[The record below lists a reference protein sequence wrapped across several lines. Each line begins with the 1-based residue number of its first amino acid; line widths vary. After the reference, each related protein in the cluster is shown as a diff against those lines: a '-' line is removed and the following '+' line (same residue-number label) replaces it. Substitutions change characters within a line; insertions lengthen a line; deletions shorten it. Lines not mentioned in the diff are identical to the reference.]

1 MKQSKK
7 TLSVLIMLMMVV
19 TTLVPTWAFG
29 TESTGDD
36 NGVSVQQETTAEG
49 SAGTQQSPD
58 ATKSQSAQQ
67 TQKSSAA
74 QSDVAQK
81 EQTSE
86 AAAEYF
92 AEITAEGIGT
102 DKTEDAPYLEAG
114 IVKLQKDKTVS
125 VKKDKLD
132 KTDKKTYRAKQN
144 LNDTKEIGY
153 SDGNAY
159 GITLKNY
166 YDAKDSARD
175 AYQLDYIDLNGYKIK
190 IADVEA
196 AKDQNFQVAHG
207 KISGFDGDA
216 DVFVDPENG
225 RDLTV
230 AFSGDVEFSKDLKVS
245 FEFADPAKAAAD
257 ASAKSDAAA
266 DSGEKAQAAKDGA
279 VSDEVKNAGADEA
292 RAAALQMVALLAAND
307 DHTNTTYK
315 KADGA
320 AWDGT
325 LVDTWVDYSKT
336 STMMSCVKD
345 ALNTVGATQTGAD
358 SGYISEINGLSAGG
372 TQSGWMGTLNDWFTD
387 SGFSD
392 FTAANGKLEA
402 GDEIRMMYT
411 CNLGVDIGNDW
422 SSTDTRLSDIKFSTG
437 TLSPE
442 FSKDT
447 KEYTLLI
454 PKDVSQVTI
463 VPTAV
468 CKTYQTRIFV
478 DGKQVK
484 RTEAADVKAGSKIKI
499 ICDKGAFGD
508 KASQTTDAAS
518 IYEITVK
525 NPVELDTIRCKD
537 ATMIDGKIVAKKGD
551 VLQFEAVNE
560 SGKAQDVTWSAPSY
574 SPGSLDAETGA
585 FTLSNVSSGG
595 TSYLYLTATAKGGS
609 GLKKEAKFEI
619 TGYEFSDYNRKKEV
633 TLSSDGQSDA
643 KVSVTGGVSGHTV
656 WEYDKST
663 VEKIAE
669 LTADP
674 GNGTS
679 IGFKAL
685 RPGSFN
691 VSFKLDVNEQMTDT
705 ATVNIKGVAV
715 EDKSGNNKKTYL
727 EVSGSEAHPTAQL
740 VAFAEK
746 DKSIVSWSRS
756 D

>member
-1 MKQSKK
+1 MKRSKK
-7 TLSVLIMLMMVV
+7 TFSILLMLMMVV
-19 TTLVPTWAFG
+19 TTLAPTWAFG
-29 TESTGDD
+29 AENAGDD
-36 NGVSVQQETTAEG
+36 NAASVQQETAADG
-49 SAGTQQSPD
+49 SAGTQQSSD
-58 ATKSQSAQQ
+58 AAKSQASQQ

-74 QSDVAQK
+74 QSNAG
-81 EQTSE
+81 QTQQISE

-102 DKTEDAPYLEAG
+102 DETADAPYLEAG
-114 IVKLQKDKTVS
+114 IVKLQQDKTVS

-132 KTDKKTYRAKQN
+132 KKDEKTYQAKQD
-144 LNDTKEIGY
+144 LNDSKTIGY
-153 SDGNAY
+153 GDGNAY

-166 YDAKDSARD
+166 YDDKSSVRD
-175 AYQLDYIDLNGYKIK
+175 AYQLNYIDLNGYKIK

-245 FEFADPAKAAAD
+245 FEFADSAKSTVD
-257 ASAKSDAAA
+257 ASAKSDAKA
-266 DSGEKAQAAKDGA
+266 DSADKVQAAKDGA
-279 VSDEVKNAGADEA
+279 ASDEVKNAGADEA
-292 RAAALQMVALLAAND
+292 RTAALQIVALLAAND
-307 DHTNTTYK
+307 DHTNKVHVIVENTTYK

-320 AWDGT
+320 TWDGT

-345 ALNTVGATQTGAD
+345 ALKTVDATQTGAD
-358 SGYISEINGLSAGG
+358 SGYISEINGLKEFAGG

-411 CNLGVDIGNDW
+411 CSWGTDIGNDW
-422 SSTDTRLSDIKFSTG
+422 SSTDTSLSDIKFSTG

-468 CKTYQTRIFV
+468 CKNYQTRIFV

-508 KASQTTDAAS
+508 KASETTDAAS
-518 IYEITVK
+518 VYEITVK
-525 NPVELDTIRCKD
+525 NPVDLDTIRC
-537 ATMIDGKIVAKKGD
+537 
-551 VLQFEAVNE
+551 
-560 SGKAQDVTWSAPSY
+560 
-574 SPGSLDAETGA
+574 
-585 FTLSNVSSGG
+585 GG
-595 TSYLYLTATAKGGS
+595 
-609 GLKKEAKFEI
+609 
-619 TGYEFSDYNRKKEV
+619 N
-633 TLSSDGQSDA
+633 Q
-643 KVSVTGGVSGHTV
+643 
-656 WEYDKST
+656 
-663 VEKIAE
+663 
-669 LTADP
+669 
-674 GNGTS
+674 
-679 IGFKAL
+679 
-685 RPGSFN
+685 
-691 VSFKLDVNEQMTDT
+691 
-705 ATVNIKGVAV
+705 
-715 EDKSGNNKKTYL
+715 
-727 EVSGSEAHPTAQL
+727 
-740 VAFAEK
+740 
-746 DKSIVSWSRS
+746 
-756 D
+756 